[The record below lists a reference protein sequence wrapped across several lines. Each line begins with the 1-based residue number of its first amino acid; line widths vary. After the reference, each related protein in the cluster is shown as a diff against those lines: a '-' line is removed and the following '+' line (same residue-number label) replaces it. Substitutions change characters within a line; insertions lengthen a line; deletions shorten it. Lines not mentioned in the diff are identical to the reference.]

1 MRCNASRHDRMGMNR
16 KFLNRVTAVLLVGF
30 ACLLFEA
37 RADRAIDTRTQPA
50 TRSGD
55 IPVDLQILPS
65 LKSHMARMGSLMNFL
80 FRNIDELEQ
89 SEELLAVI
97 EEMRGHLS
105 LSSRFTPFSMV
116 SLANPSLEASEL
128 KRFQDCLTK
137 ADTLFA
143 ALREP
148 IIAADLAGAKE
159 GLLVLD
165 KLRRDCHAAFG

>member
-1 MRCNASRHDRMGMNR
+1 MGMNR
-16 KFLNRVTAVLLVGF
+16 KFVNRVLALLLVGF

-37 RADRAIDTRTQPA
+37 KADRSVDIQTEPA
-50 TRSGD
+50 ARGGE

-80 FRNIDELEQ
+80 FRNIDEREQ

-97 EEMRGHLS
+97 KEMRGHLR
-105 LSSRFTPFSMV
+105 LSGRFTPFSMA
-116 SLANPSLEASEL
+116 SLANPNLEASEL